1 VSPLRS
7 RYFLERRVA
16 RAFGLKNYEQAIEV
30 LSELLCVVGENPN
43 TLHATAVCHQR
54 LGRHDEALRLA
65 ERGISADP
73 AHLGC
78 LEVLAESHVAR
89 GDKKAAKQFARRALA
104 CVEVPNPDDG
114 TRARVALRLTSRW
127 KLPGPATGKRAPSP
141 EWISWANGLLNDD
154 PGVGKS

>member
-1 VSPLRS
+1 MRS

-16 RAFGLKNYEQAIEV
+16 RAFGLKNYEKAIEA

-43 TLHATAVCHQR
+43 TLHAAAVCYQR
-54 LGRHDEALRLA
+54 LGRHDEALRFA

-89 GDKKAAKQFARRALA
+89 GDRKAAKKFARRALER
-104 CVEVPNPDDG
+104 VEVLDSDDG
-114 TRARVALRLTSRW
+114 TPAKVAIRLTSLW
-127 KLPGPATGKRAPSP
+127 KLPGPATGNRTPSP

>member
-1 VSPLRS
+1 MSRLRS

-16 RAFGLKNYEQAIEV
+16 RAFGLKKYEKAIDA

-54 LGRHDEALRLA
+54 LGRHDEALRFA
-65 ERGISADP
+65 ERGIRADP

-78 LEVLAESHVAR
+78 LEVLTESHVAR
-89 GDKKAAKQFARRALA
+89 GDLDAAKVFARRALKR
-104 CVEVPNPDDG
+104 VEALESDDG
-114 TRARVALRLTSRW
+114 SSRKSAAW
-127 KLPGPATGKRAPSP
+127 FASVSKLPRSAGGTRTSNA
-141 EWISWANGLLNDD
+141 EWISWANGLLKSH